1 MVSANGVALGW
12 GLDIPGGSGIFSHVI
27 DRTLFQYLNEQV
39 VVVKDVLEE

>member
-12 GLDIPGGSGIFSHVI
+12 GLDITGGLGIFLHVL
-27 DRTLFQYLNEQV
+27 DRTLYQYLNEQV